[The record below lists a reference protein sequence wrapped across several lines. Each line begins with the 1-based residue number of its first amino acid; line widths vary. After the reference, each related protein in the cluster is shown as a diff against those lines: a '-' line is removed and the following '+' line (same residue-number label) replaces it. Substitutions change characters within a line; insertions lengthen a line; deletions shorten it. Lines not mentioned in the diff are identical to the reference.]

1 MTAETSPRGG
11 RITRLA
17 ALPAALLTTLAFAGA
32 ASGSAEVGTFHD
44 EHSFSDAITDFP
56 CFEDVPGTISGTET
70 VDGRFTQNGPP
81 AFGFHA
87 SGVST
92 VSYRVDFADGR
103 YVLGTGRA
111 HFAFN
116 ATARQHKTDSDVG
129 RDRATAYAPDGQ
141 PIGPL
146 LIHATYHVSF
156 LDTDA
161 DDEPDPGEF
170 TTRVD
175 RFRVSCPS

>member
-1 MTAETSPRGG
+1 MTPVTSPARG
-11 RITRLA
+11 RIRRRA
-17 ALPAALLTTLAFAGA
+17 ALPAALLVTLAMAGA

-44 EHSFSDAITDFP
+44 EHSFADAITDFP
-56 CFEDVPGTISGTET
+56 CFDRVPGTISGTET

-103 YVLGTGRA
+103 YVLGMGRA

-116 ATARQHKTDSDVG
+116 ATARQHKTDTDVG

-156 LDTDA
+156 VDIDA

-170 TTRVD
+170 STRVD